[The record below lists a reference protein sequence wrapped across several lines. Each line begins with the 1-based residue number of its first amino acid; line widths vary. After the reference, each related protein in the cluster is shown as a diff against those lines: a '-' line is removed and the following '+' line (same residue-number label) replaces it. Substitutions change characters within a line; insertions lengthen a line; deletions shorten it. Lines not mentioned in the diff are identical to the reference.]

1 VLQGTNSGNQMGKIF
16 SVVNEELKLD
26 VIQPPET
33 PSQVRTVRERMM
45 TEKGR
50 FLKIARMNM
59 KIAEAPV
66 MQCSG
71 CIRTIRK
78 LYTREYTLPAVTA

>member
-1 VLQGTNSGNQMGKIF
+1 VLQGTNSGNQMGKNS
-16 SVVNEELKLD
+16 SVINEELKFD

-50 FLKIARMNM
+50 ILKIAGMNVKM
-59 KIAEAPV
+59 AKAPV

-71 CIRTIRK
+71 SIRTIRK
-78 LYTREYTLPAVTA
+78 LYTRDYTLPAVTA